1 MGINDKIGDAS
12 FETGM
17 LADSPELGDQ
27 GTQTANVFT
36 PDWIPAFKQDIHGMF
51 LVSGNRHETVDEK
64 LEEVGEIFSLKSHN
78 ATIHEVTRIIGDI
91 RPRKQKGHEQSVLRL
106 SSPNS

>member
-12 FETGM
+12 FEKGM

-27 GTQTANVFT
+27 GTQAANVFT

-78 ATIHEVTRIIGDI
+78 GLESRRVM
-91 RPRKQKGHEQSVLRL
+91 
-106 SSPNS
+106 NSLYYGSRRRNS